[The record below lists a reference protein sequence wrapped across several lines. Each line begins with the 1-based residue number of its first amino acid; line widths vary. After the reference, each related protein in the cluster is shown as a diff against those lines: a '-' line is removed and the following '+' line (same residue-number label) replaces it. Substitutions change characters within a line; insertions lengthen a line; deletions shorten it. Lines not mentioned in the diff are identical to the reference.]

1 MLISS
6 MDQSGGS
13 KYIRDHIKKARI
25 DAHDSQQDLALSI
38 GKSRVTISD
47 MERGRV
53 AVNAQDLFAIAIH
66 YNKPIS
72 YFFPP
77 ELVINKEDL
86 TPLEKE
92 LLFLFYKLPNT
103 QQLLAVE
110 YMREQVIFISKVL
123 ENINLESTVNNQ

>member
-1 MLISS
+1 MQNSS
-6 MDQSGGS
+6 IKINGGNN
-13 KYIRDHIKKARI
+13 YIRHQVKQARI
-25 DAHDSQQDLALSI
+25 EANDSQKDLALAL

-53 AVNAQDLFAIAIH
+53 VINAQDLFGIAIN

-86 TPLEKE
+86 TPLEQE
-92 LLFLFYKLPNT
+92 ILFLFNKLPNT
-103 QQLLAVE
+103 QQHIAIE
-110 YMREQVIFISKVL
+110 YMKEQVLFLSKVL
-123 ENINLESTVNNQ
+123 QKLNIDQNVEN